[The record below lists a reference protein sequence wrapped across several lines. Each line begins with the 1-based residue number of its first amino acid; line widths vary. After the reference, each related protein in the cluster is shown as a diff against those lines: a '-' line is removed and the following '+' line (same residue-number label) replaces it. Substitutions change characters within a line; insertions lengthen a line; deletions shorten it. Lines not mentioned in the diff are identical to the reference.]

1 MREMKAF
8 MEAMRA
14 QDPGLR
20 AEYEKLGPRYQAISQ
35 LIAARRKAK
44 LSQSE
49 LGRRMGV
56 TQAVVSRLESAEHS
70 PRLDTLA
77 DAAKAMGYRID
88 VRFVKEP
95 KRKVRSGRTPAAF

>member
-1 MREMKAF
+1 MRDVKAF

-14 QDPGLR
+14 QDPGLQ
-20 AEYEKLGPRYQAISQ
+20 AEYERLGPRYQAISQ
-35 LIAARRKAK
+35 LITARQKAK

-88 VRFVKEP
+88 VRFVKEQ
-95 KRKVRSGRTPAAF
+95 KRKVRSTRPPIAS